1 MSKNINYSAIFDF
14 ANANKLN
21 FCVVND
27 DEIDSAMQFNGLS
40 FIDTETFEIP
50 CSFMVEKAV
59 IVNIPTPNEM
69 TPEDT
74 GESYGKYKDFVDGLT
89 AISRPQYIA
98 PDGCYIKL
106 MCWCKWADTGVIG
119 DDEVEDTK
127 TDTPNPA
134 FFKACKDAVEKVK
147 SEHWYDGN
155 LLDFRVW
162 IEGADN
168 PNPEDDPT
176 PEIFSINE
184 IEKMYDYIKDKSNF
198 DCEIYVTES
207 NHLYAFTSDHGVWLT
222 KNGIEAY

>member
-1 MSKNINYSAIFDF
+1 MSKNINYSAIIDYC
-14 ANANKLN
+14 NANKLN
-21 FCVVND
+21 FCVAND
-27 DEIDSAMQFNGLS
+27 EEINPEMDFNGLS

-59 IVNIPTPNEM
+59 IVNIPTPNDM

-74 GESYGKYKDFVDGLT
+74 GESYGKYKRFVDNLT

-134 FFKACKDAVEKVK
+134 FFKACKEAVEKVK

-155 LLDFRVW
+155 PLDFRVW
-162 IEGADN
+162 IEGN
-168 PNPEDDPT
+168 DDPT
-176 PEIFSINE
+176 PEIFAIND
-184 IEKMYDYIKDKSNF
+184 IEKMYDYIKDKSKW
-198 DCEIYVTES
+198 DCEIYCTS
-207 NHLYAFTSDHGVWLT
+207 ADKQYAFTADHGVWLN
-222 KNGIEAY
+222 KNDIKAY